1 MRAEVE
7 NMQDSWQ
14 TGVRVKGQGSP
25 REQRPPCSQRRLAAA
40 QREHFAATQS
50 VALRSGRCSSQT
62 LSITAA
68 AFPVCSGT
76 FIGIMCPVLRNTAG
90 SNRVSGQGGAAGVS
104 AGASQQQH
112 IKLNLAWALS
122 VLSCVAL
129 LGGLWED
136 YIICEC
142 IR

>member
-1 MRAEVE
+1 
-7 NMQDSWQ
+7 MQDSWQ

-112 IKLNLAWALS
+112 NKVQHKVEPCLGPF
-122 VLSCVAL
+122 CPL
-129 LGGLWED
+129 LCGSPRGLVGGLH
-136 YIICEC
+136 YL
-142 IR
+142 